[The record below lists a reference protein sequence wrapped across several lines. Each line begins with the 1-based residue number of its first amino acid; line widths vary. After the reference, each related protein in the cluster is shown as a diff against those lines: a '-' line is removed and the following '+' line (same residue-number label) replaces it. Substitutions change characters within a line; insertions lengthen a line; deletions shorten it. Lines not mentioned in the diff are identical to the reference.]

1 MCEDKDIDC
10 NNQYDQ
16 FYQTLTHCPV
26 LTESDTEYLEHLREW
41 LSKIVPIFVALFGLV
56 SNVVLIINITKL
68 QRLRQDVYQILL
80 IALLVGDTSY
90 LLLKLLGIS
99 KDYVSTLVRSSDWL
113 YVDVIFYCSQR
124 LALSFSTF
132 MTVGITLERF
142 ITVHTPLR

>member
-1 MCEDKDIDC
+1 MCEEKDSDC
-10 NNQYDQ
+10 NNRNDQ
-16 FYQTLTHCPV
+16 FYQTLSHCPI
-26 LTESDTEYLEHLREW
+26 LTEDDTVYLDQLEEW
-41 LSKIVPIFVALFGLV
+41 LSKIVPIFIALFGLV
-56 SNVVLIINITKL
+56 SNVVLIINISKL

-99 KDYVSTLVRSSDWL
+99 KEYVATLFKSSDWL
-113 YVDVIFYCSQR
+113 YFDVIFHSSQR